1 LLNNWDFP
9 KIAQDLIDSGQHF
22 CVVTIVNVSGSSIG
36 KPGFKMI
43 ISGDGKIIAGT
54 LGGACPDSVI
64 IEKSLETLRENEPR
78 MVKIF
83 LEDTKDALKGMALN
97 RSDEIHV
104 ETFCGGIMDVF
115 IEPFRPGCR
124 VILISSG
131 GKDEV
136 EISVAK
142 LCNMAGFQ
150 AVVVDPSPD
159 FSDTRSRKV
168 TSDEIE
174 DGTFKISSDDFV
186 VVLTKGVEDLKVLK
200 MLSRFSPRYIG
211 MLASRKRFE
220 NDVKMLTADGMN
232 REFLDSIHSPVGIDI
247 GAVTPF
253 EISLSIMAEIIETIR
268 KTKNIKKETAG
279 RQKP

>member
-1 LLNNWDFP
+1 MNNWDFP

-36 KPGFKMI
+36 KPGFRMI

-54 LGGACPDSVI
+54 LGGACPDSVL
-64 IEKSLETLRENEPR
+64 IEKSLEILRENEPR

-115 IEPFRPGCR
+115 IEPFRPGRR

-136 EISVAK
+136 EISVAN
-142 LCNMAGFQ
+142 LCNTAGFQ
-150 AVVVDPSPD
+150 TVVVDPSPD

-168 TSDEIE
+168 TSDKIE

-220 NDVKMLTADGMN
+220 NDVKMLTADGVN

>member
-1 LLNNWDFP
+1 MLNNWDFP

-36 KPGFKMI
+36 KPGFRMI

-54 LGGACPDSVI
+54 LGGACPDSVL
-64 IEKSLETLRENEPR
+64 IEKSLEILRENEPR

-115 IEPFRPGCR
+115 IEPFRPGRR

-136 EISVAK
+136 EISVAN
-142 LCNMAGFQ
+142 LCNTAGFQ
-150 AVVVDPSPD
+150 TVVVDPSPD

-168 TSDEIE
+168 TSDKIE

-220 NDVKMLTADGMN
+220 NDVKMLTADGVN

>member
-1 LLNNWDFP
+1 MNNWDFP

-36 KPGFKMI
+36 KPGFRMI

-64 IEKSLETLRENEPR
+64 IEKSLEILRKNEPR

-115 IEPFRPGCR
+115 IEPFRPGQR
-124 VILISSG
+124 AILISSG
-131 GKDEV
+131 GRDEV
-136 EISVAK
+136 EISLAN
-142 LCNMAGFQ
+142 LCNLAGFQ
-150 AVVVDPSPD
+150 TVVVDPGPE
-159 FSDTRSRKV
+159 FSDTRSAEV
-168 TSDEIE
+168 TSDKIE
-174 DGTFKISSDDFV
+174 DGTFRISSDDFV

-200 MLSRFSPRYIG
+200 MLSRFTPRYIG

-220 NDVKMLTADGMN
+220 NDVKMLTADGVN

-268 KTKNIKKETAG
+268 KTENIKKEPADM
-279 RQKP
+279 RKP

>member
-1 LLNNWDFP
+1 MNNWDFP

-136 EISVAK
+136 EISVAN

-150 AVVVDPSPD
+150 TVVVDPSPD
-159 FSDTRSRKV
+159 FSDTSNRRV

-174 DGTFKISSDDFV
+174 NGTFKISSDDFV

-200 MLSRFSPRYIG
+200 MLSRFSPRYVG